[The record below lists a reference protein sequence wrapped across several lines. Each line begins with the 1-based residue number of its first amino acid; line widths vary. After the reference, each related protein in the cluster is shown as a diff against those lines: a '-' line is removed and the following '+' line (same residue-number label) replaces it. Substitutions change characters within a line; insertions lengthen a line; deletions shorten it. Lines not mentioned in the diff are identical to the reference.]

1 MNRKKFTNRQI
12 TQAFPYIEGRL
23 AKLSILTEI
32 INPYFYKHSVVNAHS
47 LTWVLT
53 ELILHVYGQTARCW
67 FDVARNKYKT
77 ISVCEIYTQ
86 IKHSKKYHKVSA
98 EQKKSFD
105 ELEKPIEK
113 IRKKYEKRL
122 KNLADKY
129 YAHIESR
136 TAKQKHKE
144 YENLKISWDN
154 ITFLIVQAKAIVNEL
169 LKFWDGREANF
180 EEAHYPYFREG
191 FWNAIDQK
199 ILKPKSLL
207 SKKQG

>member
-1 MNRKKFTNRQI
+1 VSRKQFTNRQI
-12 TQAFPYIEGRL
+12 TQAFPYIEGGL

-32 INPYFYKHSVVNAHS
+32 INPYFCKYSVVNAHS

-53 ELILHVYGQTARCW
+53 ELILHVYGQTTRCW
-67 FDVARNKYKT
+67 FDVANKYKT
-77 ISVCEIYTQ
+77 ISVCEIYRQ
-86 IKHSKKYHKVSA
+86 IKNSKKYHKFST

-136 TAKQKHKE
+136 TVKQRHKE
-144 YENLKISWDN
+144 YENLKISWDD
-154 ITFLIVQAKAIVNEL
+154 ITFLIAQAKTIVNKL
-169 LKFWDGREANF
+169 LKFWDGRDADF
-180 EEAHYPYFREG
+180 EETNSQYIGEG
-191 FWNAIDQK
+191 FWNVIDKK
-199 ILKPKSLL
+199 ILKPKSLP
-207 SKKQG
+207 